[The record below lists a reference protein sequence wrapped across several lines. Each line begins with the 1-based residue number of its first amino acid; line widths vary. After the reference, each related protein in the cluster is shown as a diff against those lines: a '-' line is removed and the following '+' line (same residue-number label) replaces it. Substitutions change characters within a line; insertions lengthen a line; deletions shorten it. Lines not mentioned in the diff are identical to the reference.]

1 MGRSGGGGGGGH
13 GGGFS
18 GGHSG
23 GFSGGGRSSGSFSG
37 GFGSGRSGGGR
48 SGGGRSYGG
57 SSHHSGPVFGGG
69 YRGPVFINTR
79 RYYGAPPT
87 PPGGGP
93 RRGRQ
98 NSGCGTFLA
107 VIVILVVFVAV
118 LFPLFSFAG
127 GGAGGSAGIARST
140 VAREPLPAGAVNET
154 AYYTDE
160 PGWIS
165 NSGELTDGMKRF
177 YKQTGV
183 QPYLYIAET
192 VDGSRRPSSSAIQ
205 AYAETLY
212 EQLFTDEAHFL
223 LVFCDN
229 GDGGYM
235 CGYSVGAQAK
245 TIMDDE
251 ALGIL
256 ADYLD
261 RYYSSDMEDEEFFSR
276 TFEKTGERIMTVT
289 KSPWPAVLTTV
300 VVVAAVVVV
309 VALLYKWWKHAKEQK
324 NLEDQRTQDILNT
337 PLEKFGDTEV
347 EDLAKKYEDGTKEE

>member
-1 MGRSGGGGGGGH
+1 MGRSGGGGGGGGH
-13 GGGFS
+13 GGGF
-18 GGHSG
+18 SG

-79 RYYGAPPT
+79 RYYGAPP
-87 PPGGGP
+87 PGGGP

-107 VIVILVVFVAV
+107 VIVILVVIGTV
-118 LFPLFSFAG
+118 LLPLFSFG
-127 GGAGGSAGIARST
+127 GGGSGGSSGIAKST
-140 VAREPLPAGAVNET
+140 VERQPLPAGAVNET

-165 NSGELTDGMKRF
+165 NSGELTAGMKRF

-192 VDGSRRPSSSAIQ
+192 VDGTARPTASAIQ

-212 EQLFTDEAHFL
+212 SQLFTDEAHFL

-229 GDGGYM
+229 GSGGYM

-261 RYYSSDMEDEEFFSR
+261 RYYSDDMGDEAFFSL

-289 KSPWPAVLTTV
+289 RSPWPAVLTTV
-300 VVVAAVVVV
+300 VVVAAVVIV

-324 NLEDQRTQDILNT
+324 NLEARQTAEILNT

-347 EDLAKKYEDGTKEE
+347 EDLAKKYEDDTKEE